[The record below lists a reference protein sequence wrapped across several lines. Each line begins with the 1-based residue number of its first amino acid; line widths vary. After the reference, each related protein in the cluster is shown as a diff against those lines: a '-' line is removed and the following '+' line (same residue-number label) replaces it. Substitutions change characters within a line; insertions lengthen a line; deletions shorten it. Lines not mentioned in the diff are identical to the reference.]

1 MKNIK
6 YILAIILIGSGLQM
20 ASAQTSTQP
29 SPTPKISETIAKNL
43 EQATNKTPV
52 PRERRELAYA
62 KLLEAQRYIWNISRP
77 RSQTSLANA
86 VRLAKQSLQKAVE
99 LDPSL
104 AEGYTTLAE
113 LARRTPPY
121 DVDEAILLAGIAV
134 KIDNNNYG
142 GHLNLAELYTIKS
155 EINRGVL
162 DSTLAQ
168 KAIVEWKEIARFDQ
182 RNAEAYAFL
191 SEFYAR
197 TNKPEERVIAL
208 RNWVSAATPGSN
220 GFYGQVFKGENLS
233 PENASL
239 KLAEALLKVKQT
251 REAIEILSRLI
262 AGEPD
267 NEEAIELLE
276 QAVESADVES
286 ATIAIETLQ
295 QAINVNPENTSL
307 VILLA
312 QVYVRAGDIDQAAKV
327 LLDTSA
333 KIAMKD
339 KNSAANLQVALG
351 DLFFEKNRFE
361 DAAKT
366 YQNALTV
373 RGISQSEI
381 VTDDARDFAIRVFD
395 KMIETY
401 KKANRPI
408 DAKAVIER
416 ARLVLGKN
424 DLFADKK
431 LISFYLETG
440 KKAEALQ
447 TVRALR
453 TRDAEDFALLR
464 LEATILTDIGKIEEA
479 VALIKSLIGKKTSV
493 GTDSAVN
500 GQNGNGIV
508 TLASPKA
515 DDFSN
520 YIFISSLYTQAK
532 RNKEAIEAIN
542 QAYSSAQ
549 SSDRKEIAKLMLAT
563 AQQTAG
569 DLQGAETTLRE
580 ILKQSPQNPIA
591 LNNLGYFLAERGEK
605 LAEALNLIE
614 QAVES
619 NPTNPSY
626 LDSLG
631 WAYFKLGKFV
641 EAEKYLKNALRFD
654 NSSSTIHEHLGDV
667 YQKQG
672 KLDLAKSAWQKALE
686 FASDTDEINRIK
698 AKLTNNASK

>member
-1 MKNIK
+1 MKNVK
-6 YILAIILIGSGLQM
+6 YILAITLIGGGLY
-20 ASAQTSTQP
+20 AAPAQTSTQP
-29 SPTPKISETIAKNL
+29 SPTPKISETIAKSL
-43 EQATNKTPV
+43 EPATNKTEIS
-52 PRERRELAYA
+52 RERREQAYA
-62 KLLEAQRYIWNISRP
+62 KLLEGQRYIWNIYRS
-77 RSQTSLANA
+77 RSQTGLASA

-99 LDPSL
+99 LDPTL

-113 LARRTPPY
+113 LTRRTPPY

-162 DSTLAQ
+162 DSNLAQ
-168 KAIVEWKEIARFDQ
+168 KAIVEWKEIARFDV

-197 TNKPEERVIAL
+197 INRPEERVIAL
-208 RNWVSAATPGSN
+208 RNWVSAATPSSN

-233 PENASL
+233 PESASL

-251 REAIEILSRLI
+251 REAIEILSRII

-267 NEEAIELLE
+267 NEEAVELLR
-276 QAVESADVES
+276 QAVESADAEAA
-286 ATIAIETLQ
+286 ATAVETLQ

-312 QVYVRAGDIDQAAKV
+312 QVYVRAGKIDQAAKV

-333 KIAMKD
+333 KAAEKD
-339 KNSAANLQVALG
+339 KNSAADLQVALG

-373 RGISQSEI
+373 RGINQSEI
-381 VTDDARDFAIRVFD
+381 VTDDARDFAIRLFD

-401 KKANRPI
+401 KKANRPT

-416 ARLVLGKN
+416 ARLVLGKS

-453 TRDAEDFALLR
+453 TRNPDDYALLR

-479 VALIKSLIGKKTSV
+479 VALIKSTIGKKPI
-493 GTDSAVN
+493 GATDSAAS
-500 GQNGNGIV
+500 GQNADGIV
-508 TLASPKA
+508 TLASPMA

-520 YIFISSLYTQAK
+520 YIFISGLYAQAK
-532 RNKEAIEAIN
+532 RHKEAIEAIN

-605 LAEALNLIE
+605 LEEALNLIE
-614 QAVES
+614 QAVQN

-631 WAYFKLGKFV
+631 WAYFKLGKLV

-672 KLDLAKSAWQKALE
+672 KPDLAKSAWQKALE
-686 FASDTDEINRIK
+686 FVSDTDDINRIK

>member
-1 MKNIK
+1 MKNVK
-6 YILAIILIGSGLQM
+6 YILAITLIGGGLY
-20 ASAQTSTQP
+20 AAPAQTSTQP
-29 SPTPKISETIAKNL
+29 SPTPKISETIAKSL
-43 EQATNKTPV
+43 EPATNKTEIS
-52 PRERRELAYA
+52 RERREQAYA
-62 KLLEAQRYIWNISRP
+62 KLLEGQRYIWNIYRS
-77 RSQTSLANA
+77 RSQTGLASA

-99 LDPSL
+99 LDPTL

-113 LARRTPPY
+113 LTRRTPPY

-162 DSTLAQ
+162 DSNLAQ
-168 KAIVEWKEIARFDQ
+168 KAIVEWKEIARFDV

-197 TNKPEERVIAL
+197 INRPEERVIAL
-208 RNWVSAATPGSN
+208 RNWVSAATPSSN

-233 PENASL
+233 PESASL

-251 REAIEILSRLI
+251 REAIEILSRII

-267 NEEAIELLE
+267 NEEAVELLR
-276 QAVESADVES
+276 QAVESADAEAA
-286 ATIAIETLQ
+286 ATAVETLQ

-312 QVYVRAGDIDQAAKV
+312 QVYVRAGKIDQAAKV

-333 KIAMKD
+333 KAAEKD
-339 KNSAANLQVALG
+339 KNSAADLQVALG

-373 RGISQSEI
+373 RGINQSEI
-381 VTDDARDFAIRVFD
+381 VTDDARDFAIRLFD

-401 KKANRPI
+401 KKANRPT

-416 ARLVLGKN
+416 ARLVLGKS

-453 TRDAEDFALLR
+453 TRNPDDYALLR

-479 VALIKSLIGKKTSV
+479 VALIKSTIGKKPI
-493 GTDSAVN
+493 GATDSAAS
-500 GQNGNGIV
+500 GQNADGIV
-508 TLASPKA
+508 TLASPMA

-520 YIFISSLYTQAK
+520 YIFISGLYAQAK
-532 RNKEAIEAIN
+532 RHKEAIEAIN

-605 LAEALNLIE
+605 LEEALNLIE
-614 QAVES
+614 QAVQN

-631 WAYFKLGKFV
+631 WAYFKLGKLV

-672 KLDLAKSAWQKALE
+672 KPDLAKSAWQKALE
-686 FASDTDEINRIK
+686 FVSDTDDINRIK
-698 AKLTNNASK
+698 AKLKNNASK